1 LIAPK
6 EAFVMTGV
14 KGAHP
19 ASAAMVNSAMADG
32 NASIAIDSVAVQ
44 PSFEVAVTE
53 ISCAWGFHPRQLSKR
68 AQFPRP
74 MPSAVPKFQS
84 NVLAKTPSAE
94 RVTSNGE
101 QPVLTEDVMSTVG
114 LGCTETNCEVDAVH
128 SGVVTTNETL

>member
-1 LIAPK
+1 
-6 EAFVMTGV
+6 MTGV

-19 ASAAMVNSAMADG
+19 ASAAIVKSAIAEG
-32 NASIAIDSVAVQ
+32 NASIAIESDVVQ
-44 PSFEVAVTE
+44 PSFEVAVTA
-53 ISCAWGFHPRQLSKR
+53 ISCMGFSPKAVVNTCAISSPD
-68 AQFPRP
+68 A
-74 MPSAVPKFQS
+74 MAVPKSQS

-101 QPVLTEDVMSTVG
+101 QPVSTEETMPTVG

>member
-1 LIAPK
+1 MI
-6 EAFVMTGV
+6 TGV

-19 ASAAMVNSAMADG
+19 ASAARVNSAMAEG

-44 PSFEVAVTE
+44 PSFEVAVTA
-53 ISCAWGFHPRQLSKR
+53 ISCMGFSSK
-68 AQFPRP
+68 AVVNTCAISSPD
-74 MPSAVPKFQS
+74 AIVVPKFQS

-101 QPVLTEDVMSTVG
+101 QPVSTEEVMPTVG